1 MMYDIFEKLKALN
14 TAGTVVTGTP
24 EFLVVGLGNPEA
36 KYDNTRH
43 NAGFMAIDHIAQKTG
58 CRVNQLKFQ
67 SLYGMCELEGKKV
80 MLMKPSTYMN
90 RSGEAVREA
99 SQFYKIPP
107 EHIIVIFDDVSLDV
121 GNPPQGQ
128 RRRPQ
133 RHQEHYLSDRQR
145 PVPAHQNRRGQKA
158 ASGL

>member
-67 SLYGMCELEGKKV
+67 SLYGMCELEGK
-80 MLMKPSTYMN
+80 
-90 RSGEAVREA
+90 RSC
-99 SQFYKIPP
+99 
-107 EHIIVIFDDVSLDV
+107 
-121 GNPPQGQ
+121 
-128 RRRPQ
+128 
-133 RHQEHYLSDRQR
+133 
-145 PVPAHQNRRGQKA
+145 
-158 ASGL
+158 